1 MKLVWKLLR
10 RHISIP
16 QFIGFFFANLFGMLV
31 VLFGFQF
38 YNDVLPVFTSGDSF
52 MKADYLIISKQIGTT
67 ETLSGRT
74 HDFSESEQ
82 NELSRQPFVKRWAKF
97 TAAEYKATASM
108 RINNTNILN
117 AEMFF
122 ESIPDSFVDIALNSW
137 KYVPDSENVPVILP
151 RSYLAMYNFGF
162 AQTHS
167 LPKISEGLV
176 GMLHLDIVIRGN
188 GHEKHFKG
196 KVVGFSSKLNTILV
210 PQSFMDSSNAQFA
223 PGTHNNP
230 TRLMIE
236 ATNPTDE
243 RITHYLSEK
252 NYELEDNNLDAEKT
266 AYFLKLTV
274 SIVMGVGIIISAL
287 SFYVLLLSIYLL
299 VQKNTSKLQN
309 LLLIGYNSIEVS
321 LPYQLLT
328 VGLNVLVLLLAQVG
342 LLFARSVYMQ
352 LLEGLFPDIPEGSQ
366 LSSLLMGLLL
376 LILVTAINVVVIRR
390 KIVRIGKGKDEA

>member
-1 MKLVWKLLR
+1 
-10 RHISIP
+10 
-16 QFIGFFFANLFGMLV
+16 
-31 VLFGFQF
+31 
-38 YNDVLPVFTSGDSF
+38 
-52 MKADYLIISKQIGTT
+52 
-67 ETLSGRT
+67 
-74 HDFSESEQ
+74 
-82 NELSRQPFVKRWAKF
+82 
-97 TAAEYKATASM
+97 
-108 RINNTNILN
+108 
-117 AEMFF
+117 
-122 ESIPDSFVDIALNSW
+122 
-137 KYVPDSENVPVILP
+137 
-151 RSYLAMYNFGF
+151 
-162 AQTHS
+162 
-167 LPKISEGLV
+167 
-176 GMLHLDIVIRGN
+176 
-188 GHEKHFKG
+188 
-196 KVVGFSSKLNTILV
+196 
-210 PQSFMDSSNAQFA
+210 
-223 PGTHNNP
+223 
-230 TRLMIE
+230 MIE

-366 LSSLLMGLLL
+366 LPSLLMGLLL

-390 KIVRIGKGKDEA
+390 KIVRIGKGKDEE